1 MPKSLEDIS
10 REALVGL
17 APAGSVGAVSS
28 IDATDEVTTYRF
40 ASSVEG
46 YTGWEWAVSLATID
60 GNVTVLETELVAGTD
75 SLLSPDWVPWSERLK
90 EYRASLA
97 AGEAAEVDVDAAQ
110 EALDAVL
117 ETHLDVTLGEDD
129 AVDGDDDTDDD
140 TDSDDDDDDD
150 SDEDE
155 DADDDD
161 DDDLDLTDVVESRYD
176 DTDVFDGVDEA
187 GSIDDPLDDE
197 YRIIDD
203 EDDEDDDSDNDDS
216 DDELSDDRH

>member
-1 MPKSLEDIS
+1 MPKSLEDVS

-17 APAGSVGAVSS
+17 APAGSVGEVTS
-28 IDATDEVTTYRF
+28 IDATDEVVTYRF

-60 GNVTVLETELVAGTD
+60 GDVTVLETELVAGAD

-117 ETHLDVTLGEDD
+117 ETHLDVTLGDDD
-129 AVDGDDDTDDD
+129 AADDDSD
-140 TDSDDDDDDD
+140 DSDDDDSDDD
-150 SDEDE
+150 SDDDESDDEDE
-155 DADDDD
+155 D

-187 GSIDDPLDDE
+187 GSVDDDLDDE
-197 YRIIDD
+197 YRVVDDEDDDD
-203 EDDEDDDSDNDDS
+203 EDDEDS

>member
-1 MPKSLEDIS
+1 MPKSLEDVS

-17 APAGSVGAVSS
+17 APAGSVGEVTS
-28 IDATDEVTTYRF
+28 IDATDEVVTYRF

-60 GNVTVLETELVAGTD
+60 GDVTVLETELVAGGD

-117 ETHLDVTLGEDD
+117 ETHLDVTLGDDD
-129 AVDGDDDTDDD
+129 AA
-140 TDSDDDDDDD
+140 DDD
-150 SDEDE
+150 SDDSVDDESDDEGEDE
-155 DADDDD
+155 D

-187 GSIDDPLDDE
+187 GSIDDDLDDE
-197 YRIIDD
+197 YRVVDD
-203 EDDEDDDSDNDDS
+203 EDEDDDS

>member
-1 MPKSLEDIS
+1 MPKSLEDVS

-17 APAGSVGAVSS
+17 APAGSVGEVMS
-28 IDATDEVTTYRF
+28 IDATDDVVTYRF

-60 GNVTVLETELVAGTD
+60 GDVTVLETELVAGAD

-117 ETHLDVTLGEDD
+117 ETHLDVTLGDDD
-129 AVDGDDDTDDD
+129 AADDDESDDD
-140 TDSDDDDDDD
+140 ESDDDDDDD
-150 SDEDE
+150 DES
-155 DADDDD
+155 DDD

-187 GSIDDPLDDE
+187 GSVDDELDDE
-197 YRIIDD
+197 YRVVDD
-203 EDDEDDDSDNDDS
+203 EEDDEDDDS
-216 DDELSDDRH
+216 DDELSDDRR

>member
-1 MPKSLEDIS
+1 MPKSLEDVS

-17 APAGSVGAVSS
+17 APAGSVGEVTS
-28 IDATDEVTTYRF
+28 IDATDEVVTYRF

-60 GNVTVLETELVAGTD
+60 GDVTVLETELVAGAD

-117 ETHLDVTLGEDD
+117 ETHLDVTLGDDD
-129 AVDGDDDTDDD
+129 AADDDSDDSDDD
-140 TDSDDDDDDD
+140 DDSDDESDDDDDDD
-150 SDEDE
+150 ES
-155 DADDDD
+155 DDD

-187 GSIDDPLDDE
+187 GSVDDDLDDE
-197 YRIIDD
+197 YRVVDD
-203 EDDEDDDSDNDDS
+203 EDEDDDDS